1 MTLKSIRYI
10 NYYNLKIEDYEKEQ
24 NDISMRPIGRKF
36 TFTSCIGSFKM
47 WNGLKDW
54 NQGVG
59 DKFVNELVFIALH
72 IVPVYEIAYL
82 ADLVVLNTIEFW
94 SGSNPMASNEVKE
107 IKGENGEYLVKANNN
122 GYTITNKDDNQS
134 MDLVYNQETQ
144 TWNAVT
150 DTENIELVKINN
162 NGTVSI
168 NMQNGTSMTVM
179 PDMQG
184 VAAARAAIG
193 STSFFAAR

>member
-1 MTLKSIRYI
+1 MVCAVLAVSI
-10 NYYNLKIEDYEKEQ
+10 L
-24 NDISMRPIGRKF
+24 
-36 TFTSCIGSFKM
+36 FTSCIGSFKL
-47 WNGLKDW
+47 WNNLKDW

-59 DKFVNELVFIALH
+59 NKFVNELVFIALH

-82 ADLVVLNTIEFW
+82 ADVIVFNSIEFW
-94 SGSNPMASNEVKE
+94 SGSNPVASNETKE
-107 IKGENGEYLVKANNN
+107 IKGENGDYLVTSNEN
-122 GYTITNKDDNQS
+122 GYTITNKEDNQS
-134 MDLVYNQETQ
+134 MDLVYNKESK

-150 DTENIELVKINN
+150 ETENIELVKMND

>member
-1 MTLKSIRYI
+1 MRKS
-10 NYYNLKIEDYEKEQ
+10 K
-24 NDISMRPIGRKF
+24 SMMVCAVLVGSIL
-36 TFTSCIGSFKM
+36 FTSCIGSFKL
-47 WNGLKDW
+47 WNNLKDW

-59 DKFVNELVFIALH
+59 NKFVNELVFIALH

-82 ADLVVLNTIEFW
+82 ADVIVFNSIEFW
-94 SGSNPMASNEVKE
+94 SGSNPVASNETKE
-107 IKGENGEYLVKANNN
+107 IKGENGDYLVTSNEN
-122 GYTITNKDDNQS
+122 GYTITNKEDNQS
-134 MDLVYNQETQ
+134 MDLVYNKESK

-150 DTENIELVKINN
+150 ETENIELVKMND

>member
-1 MTLKSIRYI
+1 MKKNKMTLVCALLAGS
-10 NYYNLKIEDYEKEQ
+10 LL
-24 NDISMRPIGRKF
+24 
-36 TFTSCIGSFKM
+36 FTSCIGSFKM

-107 IKGENGEYLVKANNN
+107 IKGENGEYLVKSNNN

-193 STSFFAAR
+193 STSFFAAK

>member
-1 MTLKSIRYI
+1 
-10 NYYNLKIEDYEKEQ
+10 
-24 NDISMRPIGRKF
+24 
-36 TFTSCIGSFKM
+36 
-47 WNGLKDW
+47 
-54 NQGVG
+54 
-59 DKFVNELVFIALH
+59 
-72 IVPVYEIAYL
+72 
-82 ADLVVLNTIEFW
+82 
-94 SGSNPMASNEVKE
+94 MASNEVKE
-107 IKGENGEYLVKANNN
+107 IKGENGEYLVKTNNN

-168 NMQNGTSMTVM
+168 NMQNGTSMTIM

>member
-1 MTLKSIRYI
+1 MKKNKMTLVCAVLAGS
-10 NYYNLKIEDYEKEQ
+10 LL
-24 NDISMRPIGRKF
+24 
-36 TFTSCIGSFKM
+36 FTSCIGSFKM

-107 IKGENGEYLVKANNN
+107 IKGENGEYLVKSNNN

-150 DTENIELVKINN
+150 DTEDIELVKINN

-168 NMQNGTSMTVM
+168 NMQNGTSMTIM

>member
-1 MTLKSIRYI
+1 MKKNKMTLVCAVLAGS
-10 NYYNLKIEDYEKEQ
+10 LL
-24 NDISMRPIGRKF
+24 
-36 TFTSCIGSFKM
+36 FTSCIGSFKM

-107 IKGENGEYLVKANNN
+107 IKGENGEYLVKSNNN

-150 DTENIELVKINN
+150 DTKDIELVKINN

>member
-1 MTLKSIRYI
+1 MRKS
-10 NYYNLKIEDYEKEQ
+10 K
-24 NDISMRPIGRKF
+24 SMMVCAVLAGSIL
-36 TFTSCIGSFKM
+36 FTSCIGSFKL
-47 WNGLKDW
+47 WNNLKDW

-59 DKFVNELVFIALH
+59 NKFVNELVFIALH

-82 ADLVVLNTIEFW
+82 ADVIVFNSIEFW
-94 SGSNPMASNEVKE
+94 SGSNPVASNETKE
-107 IKGENGEYLVKANNN
+107 IKGENGDYLVTSNEN
-122 GYTITNKDDNQS
+122 GYTITNKEDNQS
-134 MDLVYNQETQ
+134 MDLVYNKESK

-150 DTENIELVKINN
+150 ETENIELVKMND

-193 STSFFAAR
+193 STFFFAAR

>member
-1 MTLKSIRYI
+1 MKKNKMTLVCAVLAGS
-10 NYYNLKIEDYEKEQ
+10 LL
-24 NDISMRPIGRKF
+24 
-36 TFTSCIGSFKM
+36 FTSCIGSFKM

-107 IKGENGEYLVKANNN
+107 IKGENGEYLVKSNNN

-168 NMQNGTSMTVM
+168 NMQNGTSMTIM

>member
-1 MTLKSIRYI
+1 MRKS
-10 NYYNLKIEDYEKEQ
+10 K
-24 NDISMRPIGRKF
+24 SMMVCAVLAGSIL
-36 TFTSCIGSFKM
+36 FTSCIGSFKL
-47 WNGLKDW
+47 WNNLKDW

-59 DKFVNELVFIALH
+59 NKFVNELVFIALH

-82 ADLVVLNTIEFW
+82 ADVIVFNSIEFW
-94 SGSNPMASNEVKE
+94 SGSNPVASNETKE
-107 IKGENGEYLVKANNN
+107 IKGENGDYLVTSNEN
-122 GYTITNKDDNQS
+122 GYTITNKEDNQS
-134 MDLVYNQETQ
+134 MDLVYNKESN

-150 DTENIELVKINN
+150 ETENIELVKMND

>member
-1 MTLKSIRYI
+1 MKKNKMTLVCAVLAGS
-10 NYYNLKIEDYEKEQ
+10 LL
-24 NDISMRPIGRKF
+24 
-36 TFTSCIGSFKM
+36 FTSCIGSFKM

-107 IKGENGEYLVKANNN
+107 IKGENGEYLVKSNNN

-184 VAAARAAIG
+184 VAAARTAIG

>member
-1 MTLKSIRYI
+1 MIMRKNKSLLMCAVLASSI
-10 NYYNLKIEDYEKEQ
+10 L
-24 NDISMRPIGRKF
+24 
-36 TFTSCIGSFKM
+36 FTSCIGSFQL
-47 WNGLKDW
+47 WNNLKDW

-59 DKFVNELVFIALH
+59 NKFVNELVFIALH

-82 ADLVVLNTIEFW
+82 ADIVVFNSIEFW
-94 SGSNPMASNEVKE
+94 SGSNPVASNETKE
-107 IKGENGEYLVKANNN
+107 IKGENGDYLVTSNEN
-122 GYTITNKDDNQS
+122 GYTITNKEDNLS
-134 MDLVYNQETQ
+134 MNLVYNKESK

-150 DTENIELVKINN
+150 ESENIELVKMND

-193 STSFFAAR
+193 SISFFAAR

>member
-1 MTLKSIRYI
+1 MKKNKMTLVCAVLAGS
-10 NYYNLKIEDYEKEQ
+10 LL
-24 NDISMRPIGRKF
+24 
-36 TFTSCIGSFKM
+36 FTSCIGSFKM

-107 IKGENGEYLVKANNN
+107 IKGENGKYLVKSNNN

-144 TWNAVT
+144 TCNAVT